1 MKACV
6 TRMLKGKKIPCQFG
20 VDKRLDLAWGGL
32 APSSPTI
39 TICVS
44 GHGS

>member
-1 MKACV
+1 
-6 TRMLKGKKIPCQFG
+6 
-20 VDKRLDLAWGGL
+20 LDLAWGGL